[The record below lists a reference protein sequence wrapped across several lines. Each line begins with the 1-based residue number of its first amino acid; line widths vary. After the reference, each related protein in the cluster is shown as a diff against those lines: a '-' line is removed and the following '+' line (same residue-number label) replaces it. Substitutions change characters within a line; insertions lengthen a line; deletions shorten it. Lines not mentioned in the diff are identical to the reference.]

1 MQLILASAS
10 PRRKEILGR
19 ILPQFDVI
27 PAQGEERA
35 NAGLSPEELVIT
47 LARQKAEEV
56 YFSRPDAAVLGA
68 DTIVWFAGK
77 VLGKPKDA
85 EDAKSTL
92 RSLSGKVHE
101 VYTGYC
107 LCTKEGERIGAVR
120 TRVRF
125 HELTQEF
132 IDEYVASGSPMDK
145 AGSYGIQDDA
155 RLVAGYEG
163 SYTNIVGLPEEET
176 RELLKAVGIIK

>member
-10 PRRKEILGR
+10 PRRKEILSR

-27 PAQGEERA
+27 PARGEERA
-35 NAGLSPEELVIT
+35 KEGLSPEQLVIT

-56 YFSRPDAAVLGA
+56 FSGHPNAAVLGA
-68 DTIVWFAGK
+68 DTIVWFDGH

-85 EDAKSTL
+85 QDAKNTL
-92 RSLSGKVHE
+92 RLLSGKMHE

-107 LCTKEGERIGAVR
+107 LCMKEGERVGAVR
-120 TRVRF
+120 TGVRF
-125 HELTQEF
+125 HELTQAF